1 MKKNVV
7 TKKNKSQAYLV
18 FHCSKTMLCAHAQN
32 QKSIYMLT
40 CLGSKERFVFTLQT
54 TFWIELLLAIYL
66 HCIQKM
72 ALVASNCCFLQKL

>member
-1 MKKNVV
+1 MWSQRKIKVKLIKFFIVKKLCFVHMPK
-7 TKKNKSQAYLV
+7 TK
-18 FHCSKTMLCAHAQN
+18 N
-32 QKSIYMLT
+32 QYTCT